1 MKTFTEKQREIVA
14 RKMGYDG
21 PMRMFEEYLQ
31 STPSDA
37 QKYMSVTDKYQK
49 RMDNGGLVKKFA
61 EGGLANDA
69 INSTAVKQLYNQ
81 YLGRAASEPEIQNW
95 LAGSSSLAQIIEG
108 VSGSEEAAAFKNNST
123 AASTSTGGATTT
135 PLTTGGATTTPLTTG
150 VPTTGAPSMTAAPSY
165 TAATTAITDDMKVQT
180 QAPTAASVAATS
192 QIGKVDTVET
202 PTPVTAGT
210 ITPTLA
216 ATGVQQELDKLPTIT
231 GSVSDQATA
240 QAITQDPAT
249 TAVSNLQAEQAQ
261 AGTVAPVADR
271 TVQAGELVSGSAVDM
286 AKAEETLAKTQAA
299 QGVVTEDMTVQ
310 GQLNKLL
317 ANFDAG
323 TPPPWAAASMR
334 AATAQMV
341 ARGLGASSMAGQA
354 IIQATLEAA
363 TPIAAADAKTQET
376 MALQNLSNRQ
386 ATALEL
392 GRQRAAFLG
401 QEFDQ
406 AFQTR
411 VKNAATVSEIANR
424 NFEATVTIAIE
435 NSRIASTTN
444 LANLSSRNALVL
456 AEAAQMANLETAN
469 LNNRQLVAVD
479 NAKAFLA
486 IDMKNL
492 DIAQQTAIFKSKT
505 IADSLISDASFA
517 NAAAATNATNKLDA
531 DKISATLALTAQQY
545 NAAEA
550 NKIRVA
556 NMDAANELA
565 KFNAEQSNDRE
576 DFNSKMTAEI
586 SLANAKI
593 LAEVSTANTASINAA
608 NAVNAKNATDLS
620 SIAYANQTQT
630 YRDLLSYSFKAG
642 ENAQDRATQITV
654 ASIQKS
660 ASTDTASIKAD
671 AESSLAWG
679 ALAFDIAKSWI

>member
-21 PMRMFEEYLQ
+21 PMQMFEEYLQ

-95 LAGSSSLAQIIEG
+95 LAGSSSLDQIIKG
-108 VSGSEEAAAFKNNST
+108 VSGSEEAGAFKNKAP
-123 AASTSTGGATTT
+123 AASTS
-135 PLTTGGATTTPLTTG
+135 TGGATTTPLTTG

-165 TAATTAITDDMKVQT
+165 KAATTAITDDMKVQT

-660 ASTDTASIKAD
+660 SSTDTANIKAD
-671 AESSLAWG
+671 AESSVAWG